1 MDSKNECN
9 EVRLIIE
16 VKLPTLLISIKQ
28 KMRVFGRNCLAEPIP
43 PMGSEFVAQVHHH
56 PLQGVEHLRVSV
68 LELRLLGCQGADVLV
83 LMLGILGFAEDGDDP
98 AESVS

>member
-1 MDSKNECN
+1 
-9 EVRLIIE
+9 
-16 VKLPTLLISIKQ
+16 
-28 KMRVFGRNCLAEPIP
+28 
-43 PMGSEFVAQVHHH
+43 MGSEFIAQVHHH

-98 AESVS
+98 AESVEDAVVSLNLTRDPEKSSFFRFDFF